1 MKRKKPYLLAGL
13 VLLLFLLCT
22 ACGNAEGQIAPQDDP
37 NEGLGG
43 GFNEDTVNDFSSY
56 EGIWLGEANNEYDYI
71 EFDADG
77 NWQLYLM
84 GTSYATKEAVMTRIW
99 NCVPYTLELAAISI
113 FIAAVIGTPIG
124 IISATKQYTAFDNV
138 TMIFALIGIS
148 MPVFW
153 IGILLILLFSVHLK
167 WLPPSGWGTMK
178 QMILPA
184 ITVAAQSVAVI
195 CRMTRSS
202 MLEVIRQDYIRTV
215 RAKGQKEYK
224 IIISHALRNALIPI
238 VTVIGLQFGALLG
251 GAIMAE
257 TVFAIPGLGRLMIDA
272 IKQRDYPI
280 VQGVVLF
287 VAVTFSLVNLLIDII
302 YAFIDPKIRAQYK

>member
-1 MKRKKPYLLAGL
+1 MIKYVGRRILMMIPILLAVTFIVFTLMYITPGNPAELMLGQNATPEAVAELEEELGL
-13 VLLLFLLCT
+13 DRPFLVRYIDYLFNLLHL
-22 ACGNAEGQIAPQDDP
+22 D
-37 NEGLGG
+37 
-43 GFNEDTVNDFSSY
+43 
-56 EGIWLGEANNEYDYI
+56 
-71 EFDADG
+71 
-77 NWQLYLM
+77 M
-84 GTSYATKEAVMTRIW
+84 GTSYTTKEPVMTRIW

-113 FIAAVIGTPIG
+113 LLAAIIGTPIG

-138 TMIFALIGIS
+138 TMIFALVGIS

-153 IGILLILLFSVHLK
+153 IGILLILMFSVKLQ
-167 WLPPSGWGTMK
+167 WLPSSGWGSIQ

-184 ITVAAQSVAVI
+184 ITVAAQSIAVI

-215 RAKGQKEYK
+215 RAKGQTEYK

-257 TVFAIPGLGRLMIDA
+257 TIFAIPGLGRLMIDA
-272 IKQRDYPI
+272 IKQRDYPV

-287 VAVTFSLVNLLIDII
+287 VAITFSLVNLLIDII
-302 YAFIDPKIRAQYK
+302 YGFIDPKIRAKYK

>member
-1 MKRKKPYLLAGL
+1 MLKYIGRRILMMIPILLAVTFVVFTLLYITPGNPAELMLGQNATPEAVAELEEELGL
-13 VLLLFLLCT
+13 NRPFLVRYADYLMGLLRL
-22 ACGNAEGQIAPQDDP
+22 D
-37 NEGLGG
+37 
-43 GFNEDTVNDFSSY
+43 
-56 EGIWLGEANNEYDYI
+56 
-71 EFDADG
+71 
-77 NWQLYLM
+77 M

-99 NCVPYTLELAAISI
+99 NCVPYALELAAISI

>member
-1 MKRKKPYLLAGL
+1 MRTDSVKKYVIPNIPYLFILWACLKLGTAYRLAPGADFAHKL
-13 VLLLFLLCT
+13 M
-22 ACGNAEGQIAPQDDP
+22 
-37 NEGLGG
+37 GLGQSIG
-43 GFNEDTVNDFSSY
+43 PAFADFAPGLHPLDWLI
-56 EGIWLGEANNEYDYI
+56 GI
-71 EFDADG
+71 
-77 NWQLYLM
+77 M

>member
-1 MKRKKPYLLAGL
+1 MLKYIGRRILMMIPILLAVTFVVFTLLYITPGNPAELMLGQNATPEAVAELEEELGL
-13 VLLLFLLCT
+13 NRPFLVRYADYLMGLLRL
-22 ACGNAEGQIAPQDDP
+22 D
-37 NEGLGG
+37 
-43 GFNEDTVNDFSSY
+43 
-56 EGIWLGEANNEYDYI
+56 
-71 EFDADG
+71 
-77 NWQLYLM
+77 M

-202 MLEVIRQDYIRTV
+202 MLEVIRKDYIRTV

-257 TVFAIPGLGRLMIDA
+257 TVFAIPGLGRLM
-272 IKQRDYPI
+272 
-280 VQGVVLF
+280 
-287 VAVTFSLVNLLIDII
+287 
-302 YAFIDPKIRAQYK
+302 

>member
-1 MKRKKPYLLAGL
+1 MIKYVGRRILMMIPILLAVTFIVFTLMYITPGNPAELMLGQNATPEAVAELEEELGLDRPFLVRYVDYLLGL
-13 VLLLFLLCT
+13 LHL
-22 ACGNAEGQIAPQDDP
+22 D
-37 NEGLGG
+37 
-43 GFNEDTVNDFSSY
+43 
-56 EGIWLGEANNEYDYI
+56 
-71 EFDADG
+71 
-77 NWQLYLM
+77 M
-84 GTSYATKEAVMTRIW
+84 GTSYTTKEPVMTRIW

-113 FIAAVIGTPIG
+113 LLAAIIGTPIG
-124 IISATKQYTAFDNV
+124 IISATKQYTAFDNI
-138 TMIFALIGIS
+138 TMIFALVGIS

-153 IGILLILLFSVHLK
+153 IGILLILLFSVKLQ
-167 WLPPSGWGTMK
+167 WLPSSGWGSIQ

-184 ITVAAQSVAVI
+184 ITVAAQSIAVI

-215 RAKGQKEYK
+215 RAKGQTEYK

-257 TVFAIPGLGRLMIDA
+257 TIFAIPGLGRLMIDA
-272 IKQRDYPI
+272 IKQRDYPV

-287 VAVTFSLVNLLIDII
+287 VALTFSLVNLLIDII
-302 YAFIDPKIRAQYK
+302 YGFIDPKIRAKYK

>member
-1 MKRKKPYLLAGL
+1 MYKRQEELGLNRPFLVRYADYLMGL
-13 VLLLFLLCT
+13 LRL
-22 ACGNAEGQIAPQDDP
+22 D
-37 NEGLGG
+37 
-43 GFNEDTVNDFSSY
+43 
-56 EGIWLGEANNEYDYI
+56 
-71 EFDADG
+71 
-77 NWQLYLM
+77 M

>member
-1 MKRKKPYLLAGL
+1 MLKYIGRRILMMIPILLAVTFVVFTLLYITPGNPAELMLGQNATPEAVAELEEELGL
-13 VLLLFLLCT
+13 NRPFLVRYADYLMGLLRL
-22 ACGNAEGQIAPQDDP
+22 D
-37 NEGLGG
+37 
-43 GFNEDTVNDFSSY
+43 
-56 EGIWLGEANNEYDYI
+56 
-71 EFDADG
+71 
-77 NWQLYLM
+77 M

-138 TMIFALIGIS
+138 TMIFAL
-148 MPVFW
+148 

>member
-1 MKRKKPYLLAGL
+1 
-13 VLLLFLLCT
+13 
-22 ACGNAEGQIAPQDDP
+22 
-37 NEGLGG
+37 
-43 GFNEDTVNDFSSY
+43 
-56 EGIWLGEANNEYDYI
+56 
-71 EFDADG
+71 
-77 NWQLYLM
+77 
-84 GTSYATKEAVMTRIW
+84 
-99 NCVPYTLELAAISI
+99 
-113 FIAAVIGTPIG
+113 
-124 IISATKQYTAFDNV
+124 
-138 TMIFALIGIS
+138 
-148 MPVFW
+148 
-153 IGILLILLFSVHLK
+153 
-167 WLPPSGWGTMK
+167 MK

-202 MLEVIRQDYIRTV
+202 MLEVIRKDYIRTV

-251 GAIMAE
+251 GAIMA
-257 TVFAIPGLGRLMIDA
+257 VFAIPGLGRLMIDA

>member
-1 MKRKKPYLLAGL
+1 MIKYAGRRILMMIPILLAVTFIVFTLMYITPGNPAELMLGQNATPEAVAELEEELGLDRPFLVRYVDYLLGL
-13 VLLLFLLCT
+13 LHL
-22 ACGNAEGQIAPQDDP
+22 D
-37 NEGLGG
+37 
-43 GFNEDTVNDFSSY
+43 
-56 EGIWLGEANNEYDYI
+56 
-71 EFDADG
+71 
-77 NWQLYLM
+77 M
-84 GTSYATKEAVMTRIW
+84 GTSYTTKEPVMTRIW

-113 FIAAVIGTPIG
+113 LLAAIIGTPIG
-124 IISATKQYTAFDNV
+124 IISATKQYTAFDNI
-138 TMIFALIGIS
+138 TMIFALVGIS

-153 IGILLILLFSVHLK
+153 IGILLILLFSVKLQ
-167 WLPPSGWGTMK
+167 WLPSSGWGSIQ

-184 ITVAAQSVAVI
+184 ITVAAQSIAVI

-215 RAKGQKEYK
+215 RAKGQTEYK

-257 TVFAIPGLGRLMIDA
+257 TIFAIPGLGRLMIDA
-272 IKQRDYPI
+272 IKQRDYPV

-287 VAVTFSLVNLLIDII
+287 VALTFSLVNLLIDII
-302 YAFIDPKIRAQYK
+302 YGFIDPKIRAKYK

>member
-1 MKRKKPYLLAGL
+1 MVPLIRK
-13 VLLLFLLCT
+13 
-22 ACGNAEGQIAPQDDP
+22 
-37 NEGLGG
+37 
-43 GFNEDTVNDFSSY
+43 
-56 EGIWLGEANNEYDYI
+56 
-71 EFDADG
+71 
-77 NWQLYLM
+77 
-84 GTSYATKEAVMTRIW
+84 
-99 NCVPYTLELAAISI
+99 
-113 FIAAVIGTPIG
+113 
-124 IISATKQYTAFDNV
+124 
-138 TMIFALIGIS
+138 
-148 MPVFW
+148 
-153 IGILLILLFSVHLK
+153 
-167 WLPPSGWGTMK
+167 
-178 QMILPA
+178 
-184 ITVAAQSVAVI
+184 
-195 CRMTRSS
+195 
-202 MLEVIRQDYIRTV
+202 DYIRTV

>member
-1 MKRKKPYLLAGL
+1 MLKYIGRRILMMIPILLAVTFVVFTLLYITPGNPAELMLGQNATPEAVAELEEELGL
-13 VLLLFLLCT
+13 NRPFLVRYADYLMGLLRL
-22 ACGNAEGQIAPQDDP
+22 D
-37 NEGLGG
+37 
-43 GFNEDTVNDFSSY
+43 
-56 EGIWLGEANNEYDYI
+56 
-71 EFDADG
+71 
-77 NWQLYLM
+77 M

-138 TMIFALIGIS
+138 TM
-148 MPVFW
+148 
-153 IGILLILLFSVHLK
+153 K

>member
-1 MKRKKPYLLAGL
+1 MLKYIGRRILMMIPILLAVTFVVFTLLYITPGNPAELMLGQNATPEAVAELEEELGL
-13 VLLLFLLCT
+13 NRPFLVRYADYLMGLLRL
-22 ACGNAEGQIAPQDDP
+22 D
-37 NEGLGG
+37 
-43 GFNEDTVNDFSSY
+43 
-56 EGIWLGEANNEYDYI
+56 
-71 EFDADG
+71 
-77 NWQLYLM
+77 M

-202 MLEVIRQDYIRTV
+202 MLEVIRPDYIRTV

>member
-1 MKRKKPYLLAGL
+1 
-13 VLLLFLLCT
+13 
-22 ACGNAEGQIAPQDDP
+22 
-37 NEGLGG
+37 
-43 GFNEDTVNDFSSY
+43 
-56 EGIWLGEANNEYDYI
+56 
-71 EFDADG
+71 
-77 NWQLYLM
+77 
-84 GTSYATKEAVMTRIW
+84 
-99 NCVPYTLELAAISI
+99 
-113 FIAAVIGTPIG
+113 
-124 IISATKQYTAFDNV
+124 
-138 TMIFALIGIS
+138 

>member
-1 MKRKKPYLLAGL
+1 MLKYIGRRILMMIPILLAVTFVVFTLLYITPGNPAELMLGQNATPEAVAELEEELGL
-13 VLLLFLLCT
+13 NRPFL
-22 ACGNAEGQIAPQDDP
+22 
-37 NEGLGG
+37 
-43 GFNEDTVNDFSSY
+43 VR
-56 EGIWLGEANNEYDYI
+56 
-71 EFDADG
+71 
-77 NWQLYLM
+77 
-84 GTSYATKEAVMTRIW
+84 EAVMTRIW

-202 MLEVIRQDYIRTV
+202 MLEVIRKDYIRTV

>member
-1 MKRKKPYLLAGL
+1 MMIPILLAVTFIVFTLLYITPGNPAELMLGQNATPEAVAALEEELGL
-13 VLLLFLLCT
+13 NRPFLVRYVDYLVGLLHL
-22 ACGNAEGQIAPQDDP
+22 D
-37 NEGLGG
+37 
-43 GFNEDTVNDFSSY
+43 
-56 EGIWLGEANNEYDYI
+56 
-71 EFDADG
+71 
-77 NWQLYLM
+77 M
-84 GTSYATKEAVMTRIW
+84 GTSYVTKEAVSTRIW
-99 NCVPYTLELAAISI
+99 NCVPCTLELAAISI
-113 FIAAVIGTPIG
+113 FLAAVIGVPIG
-124 IISATKQYTAFDNV
+124 IISATKQYTTFDNA

-148 MPVFW
+148 MPTFW
-153 IGILLILLFSVHLK
+153 IGILLILLFSVTLQIF
-167 WLPPSGWGTMK
+167 PPSGWGTLK

-215 RAKGQKEYK
+215 RAKGQTEYK
-224 IIISHALRNALIPI
+224 IIVSHALRNALIPI

-257 TVFAIPGLGRLMIDA
+257 TVFGISGLGRLMIDA

-302 YAFIDPKIRAQYK
+302 YGFIDPKIKAKYK

>member
-1 MKRKKPYLLAGL
+1 MLKYILRRVLLMIPILLAVSFIVFSLLYITPGDPAAMMLGQNATPEAVAALREELGL
-13 VLLLFLLCT
+13 NKPFLTQYVNYLVDLLHFDM
-22 ACGNAEGQIAPQDDP
+22 GQ
-37 NEGLGG
+37 
-43 GFNEDTVNDFSSY
+43 SY
-56 EGIWLGEANNEYDYI
+56 I
-71 EFDADG
+71 
-77 NWQLYLM
+77 
-84 GTSYATKEAVMTRIW
+84 TKEPVATQIW
-99 NCVPYTLELAAISI
+99 NCVPYTLELAFISI
-113 FIAAVIGTPIG
+113 FIAAVIGVPIG
-124 IISATKQYTAFDNV
+124 VISATKQYTAFDNA
-138 TMIFALIGIS
+138 TMVVALIGIS

-153 IGILLILLFSVHLK
+153 IGILLILLFSVQLK
-167 WLPPSGWGTMK
+167 WLPSSGWLTWK
-178 QMILPA
+178 HMILPA
-184 ITVAAQSVAVI
+184 ITVSAQSVAVI

-215 RAKGQKEYK
+215 RAKGQTEYK

-287 VAVTFSLVNLLIDII
+287 VAIAFSLVNLLIDII
-302 YAFIDPKIRAQYK
+302 YAFIDPKIKAKYQ

>member
-1 MKRKKPYLLAGL
+1 MLKYIGRRILMMIPILLAVTFVVFTLLYITPGNPAELMLGQNATPEAVAELEEELGL
-13 VLLLFLLCT
+13 NRPFLVRYADYLMGLLRL
-22 ACGNAEGQIAPQDDP
+22 D
-37 NEGLGG
+37 
-43 GFNEDTVNDFSSY
+43 
-56 EGIWLGEANNEYDYI
+56 
-71 EFDADG
+71 
-77 NWQLYLM
+77 M

-138 TMIFALIGIS
+138 TMIFALIGI
-148 MPVFW
+148 
-153 IGILLILLFSVHLK
+153 LLILLFSVHLK

-202 MLEVIRQDYIRTV
+202 MLEVTRQDYIRTV